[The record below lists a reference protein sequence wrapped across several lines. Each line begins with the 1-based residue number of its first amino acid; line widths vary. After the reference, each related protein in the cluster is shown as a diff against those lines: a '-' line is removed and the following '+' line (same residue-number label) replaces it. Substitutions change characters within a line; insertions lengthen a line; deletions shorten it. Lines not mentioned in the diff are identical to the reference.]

1 MGTNEHHKTQGELRL
16 IEEEEEKE
24 VDEGY
29 LIDKAEY
36 MRGDR

>member
-1 MGTNEHHKTQGELRL
+1 MNNEQYETDWKHGEP
-16 IEEEEEKE
+16 EYE

-29 LIDKAEY
+29 EIDKAEY